1 MRVASRL
8 LSERWLRVH
17 PMMLQRFRRRA
28 ARMRR
33 RLSRAF
39 VTLVV
44 VVLTGGISGGS
55 VCGVSGRAWG
65 GVGSAATW

>member
-1 MRVASRL
+1 
-8 LSERWLRVH
+8 
-17 PMMLQRFRRRA
+17 MMLQRFRRRV

-44 VVLTGGISGGS
+44 VVLTGPVI
-55 VCGVSGRAWG
+55 AL
-65 GVGSAATW
+65 